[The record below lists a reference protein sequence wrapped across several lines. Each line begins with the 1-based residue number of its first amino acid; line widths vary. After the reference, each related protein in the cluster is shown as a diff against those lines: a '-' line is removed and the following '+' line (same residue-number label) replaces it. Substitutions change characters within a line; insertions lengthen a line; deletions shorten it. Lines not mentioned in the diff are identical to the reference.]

1 MSLLSIPTEL
11 RLHIYTYLPDLQPT
25 NTHELRPNTKLTPS
39 ITRVCQTLRHESLP
53 IYASNTTFN
62 LPLDA
67 NSTTTGLQT
76 WLSALGPRSIPKIRS
91 LTISR
96 HWSIPQPLRWQG
108 HVGFYVRIERRKPR
122 KFTSKSSVNST
133 SSFRPE
139 WNAHFVRPLAEGI
152 WEVTTGTY
160 PVARDIRGMRL
171 ESVELLAEVIRQH
184 LHVPTPLA
192 QMREQSSGNEY
203 NVGLTESDVNFLVQ
217 AMDAV
222 ARHPISTYDIDQ
234 AESARRRRLETWT
247 DMEQQ
252 LRALN
257 VQGMVGGGGDD
268 DQVMSAD
275 DFGSR
280 RFFTPY

>member
-1 MSLLSIPTEL
+1 MSLLSIPVEL
-11 RLHIYTYLPDLQPT
+11 RLHIYSFLPDLQP
-25 NTHELRPNTKLTPS
+25 NNRHELRPNTRLTPS
-39 ITRVCQTLRHESLP
+39 LTRVCQTIRHETLP
-53 IYASNTTFN
+53 IFASNTSFN
-62 LPLDA
+62 IPLDA
-67 NSTTTGLQT
+67 QPTNASVQT

-108 HVGFYVRIERRKPR
+108 HVGFYIRIERRKPR

-171 ESVELLAEVIRQH
+171 ESVELLAEVIRHH
-184 LHVPTPLA
+184 LHVPTPQA
-192 QMREQSSGNEY
+192 HIQDKSTGNEY
-203 NVGLTESDVNFLVQ
+203 DLGLNESDVNFLVQ
-217 AMDAV
+217 AMNVV
-222 ARHPISTYDIDQ
+222 ASHPISSYDIDQ
-234 AESARRRRLETWT
+234 AENARRRRHETWT
-247 DMEQQ
+247 NMEQQ

-257 VQGMVGGGGDD
+257 VQGMSKDGNVKDKEEE
-268 DQVMSAD
+268 
-275 DFGSR
+275 GSTGPR
-280 RFFTPY
+280 TFFTPY